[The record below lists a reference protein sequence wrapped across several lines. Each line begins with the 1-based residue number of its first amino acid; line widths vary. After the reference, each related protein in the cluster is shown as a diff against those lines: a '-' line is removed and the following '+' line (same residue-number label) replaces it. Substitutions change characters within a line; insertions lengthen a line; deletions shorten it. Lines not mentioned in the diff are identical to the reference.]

1 MSTQETIG
9 TVLDRMVD
17 EYITNLREN
26 GSIRKPNM
34 KSLIKVYK
42 PAKKDLKD
50 LLEDY
55 HIFLRDVTDAIEEN
69 DNDLVEAWDFLNK
82 TKLGHLRDFVEN
94 VSCFLEEN
102 SKITRRKRKVDPK
115 KLVKALRLNEKKSV
129 DPVDI
134 IGSKCCILYQP
145 KNNKI
150 VYLESEEGMTV
161 SGTTIKNFN
170 DNSFMKSIRGNKSI
184 LKIVT
189 QGTNLSAKNALLSI
203 NTKETSAVGRTNE
216 ETIILRASK

>member
-1 MSTQETIG
+1 MKTQETIG

-17 EYITNLREN
+17 EYIINLREN

-34 KSLIKVYK
+34 KNLVRVYK

-50 LLEDY
+50 LLADY

-69 DNDLVEAWDFLNK
+69 DEDMVEAWDFLSK

-94 VSCFLEEN
+94 VSFFLEEN
-102 SKITRRKRKVDPK
+102 SKITRKRRKTDPK
-115 KLVKALRLNEKKSV
+115 KLVKAMKYNEKKSV
-129 DPVDI
+129 DAVDI

-145 KNNKI
+145 KTNKV
-150 VYLESEEGMTV
+150 VYLESEDGLTV

-170 DNSFMKSIRGNKSI
+170 DNSFMKSIRGNKNI
-184 LKIVT
+184 LTVVT
-189 QGTNLSAKNALLSI
+189 QGTNLSVKNALTRI
-203 NTKETSAVGRTNE
+203 NTKEISAVGRTNE
-216 ETIILRASK
+216 ETVILRASK